1 MNEPLRGF
9 LLILAA
15 GVLCAVLGGLF
26 GAGIAALSPELVAEL
41 FGSKAASGPARY
53 AGAVGA
59 IWGLF
64 IGAGAMA
71 FVIGAAA
78 VSHWFRPATKDGPR

>member
-1 MNEPLRGF
+1 MNTHLRGF
-9 LLILAA
+9 LLIVVA
-15 GVLCAVLGGLF
+15 GLLGAGLGGLF
-26 GAGIAALSPELVAEL
+26 GAAIAALSPEFVAEL
-41 FGSKAASGPARY
+41 FGSKPAAGLARY
-53 AGAVGA
+53 AAAVGA

-78 VSHWFRPATKDGPR
+78 VSHWFRSGKQGERE